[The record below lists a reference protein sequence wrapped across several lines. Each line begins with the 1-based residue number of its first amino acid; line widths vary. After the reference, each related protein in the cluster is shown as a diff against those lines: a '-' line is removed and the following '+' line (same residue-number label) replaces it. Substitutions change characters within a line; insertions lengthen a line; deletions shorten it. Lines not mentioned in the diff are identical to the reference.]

1 MPNWTNRHFTV
12 LSGETTSLESL
23 ETVSNSLADTVLIK
37 TGSGNGDL
45 ESSQRGIGCPG
56 ATGMVSV
63 VAWNLAI
70 LTERFSESLAEAEK
84 AKNVG

>member
-1 MPNWTNRHFTV
+1 MEP
-12 LSGETTSLESL
+12 L
-23 ETVSNSLADTVLIK
+23 ETDSNSLADTVLIK

-63 VAWNLAI
+63 VARDLAF
-70 LTERFSESLAEAEK
+70 LTESFSEIRPGKEK
-84 AKNVG
+84 P